1 MSLHQ
6 FGSRYVIGRL
16 CLVAFLSVC
25 CSTLSERASLA
36 ADLQVPESVSFTPA
50 IEYSSPD
57 GESLQLDLAQP
68 KEGTGPYP
76 TVVCIH
82 GGGFRA
88 GTREGYDA
96 LCVRLAEQGYVA
108 ATITYRLAPKYQ
120 YPAAIHD
127 CKAAIRFLRGNAAK
141 YRIDPERIG
150 VTGGSAGGHLAQFV
164 GLTGGIP
171 QFEGT
176 GGNPEQSTRVKCVV
190 NFYGPSDF
198 THSYEKSV
206 DAKDVLPLWLGGN
219 LLEERGRH
227 IEASPL
233 YWVTPAAAPTLVVH
247 GTHDPYV
254 AYEQGVWMVDRLLAA
269 NVEAVLFTLPNAGHG
284 FKGADQVKADEAM
297 FAFFARHLKGEVAK

>member
-1 MSLHQ
+1 MSRIL
-6 FGSRYVIGRL
+6 FASRHLFSRL
-16 CLVAFLSVC
+16 CLVAFLFVSSASV
-25 CSTLSERASLA
+25 A
-36 ADLQVPESVSFTPA
+36 AELKIPESVSFTPG

-68 KEGTGPYP
+68 KQGEGPFP
-76 TVVCIH
+76 TVLCIH

-96 LCVRLAEQGYVA
+96 LCVRLAERGYVA
-108 ATITYRLAPKYQ
+108 ATITYRLAPKHQ
-120 YPAAIHD
+120 YPAAIYD
-127 CKAAIRFLRGNAAK
+127 CKAALRFLRANASK

-150 VTGGSAGGHLAQFV
+150 VTGGSAGGHLAQFI
-164 GLTGGIP
+164 GLTAGIP

-176 GGNPEQSTRVKCVV
+176 GGNPEQSTAVKCVV

-219 LLEERGRH
+219 LQEERGRH

-233 YWVTPAAAPTLVVH
+233 YWVTPAAAPTLVIH

-269 NVEAVLFTLPNAGHG
+269 NVEAILFTLPNAGHG
-284 FKGADQVKADEAM
+284 FKGDDQVKADAAM
-297 FAFFARHLKGEVAK
+297 FAFFEKHLKGETGK